1 MLRAATVT
9 PPLSAPEEVSPGKG
23 PSPSPSALLLLG
35 SEASNSQWN
44 KYLLDHRL
52 TKEEQAYVGEAS
64 LKAARVLGEFQLANA
79 SAKLSRGGLFSGN
92 EAECVRLA
100 NKQLYLDKKRRH
112 DLNDQAI
119 SSLVLGTATP
129 GQLEIPAAAQSS
141 AKALQILGSAEVLA
155 PVKARNVLGMR
166 SSAEDDDC
174 RALADKQWHEDMVR
188 KTQAFTSKVLLQR
201 PTPRVL
207 EIQAPVSDKALAFFG
222 DSHLVQ
228 QSQRAL
234 SPGAD
239 RVKPKA
245 VHVFGEPCLAG
256 RKAQSLLL
264 DEHDLVVQQRRPC
277 RRATMC

>member
-9 PPLSAPEEVSPGKG
+9 PPQEVSPGKG
-23 PSPSPSALLLLG
+23 PLPPSALLD
-35 SEASNSQWN
+35 SEAINNQWN
-44 KYLLDHRL
+44 KYLLDNRI
-52 TKEEQAYVGEAS
+52 TKEEQAYTGETS
-64 LKAARVLGEFQLANA
+64 LKAARVLGEFQLANP

-100 NKQLYLDKKRRH
+100 NKQLYLDKKRRR

-119 SSLVLGTATP
+119 SSFVLGTATP
-129 GQLEIPAAAQSS
+129 GQLEIPSTAQSS
-141 AKALQILGSAEVLA
+141 VKALQILGNAEVLA
-155 PVKARNVLGMR
+155 PIKARNVLGMR
-166 SSAEDDDC
+166 NSAEDEDC
-174 RALADKQWHEDMVR
+174 RAMADKQWHEDMAR
-188 KTQAFTSKVLLQR
+188 KTQAFTNKVLLQR
-201 PTPRVL
+201 PTPSVL

-234 SPGAD
+234 SPGAE

-245 VHVFGEPCLAG
+245 VQVFGEPFLAG

-264 DEHDLVVQQRRPC
+264 DEHDLELQRRPC